1 MITRDPQ
8 VILTAVRNGQFQAN
22 APASP
27 RGVFMVEPNNFR
39 LNEESARDN
48 PYMDL
53 RASIDPDRALEQY
66 IDLLALIREVG
77 IPVKSFTGDARTPDD
92 IFPNNVFGTA
102 PGRFIVGRM
111 LHPNRQLEAQRQD
124 IRAYFQ
130 GLGYKTVDLSGDD
143 CVAELTG
150 PLVIDRAR
158 RLGFCGMT
166 PRVNDA
172 GVLAMHKAFDLLYTL
187 QFDLASSEYH
197 TNVVLSVLA
206 GRACVL
212 HAASVSDP
220 RIARMLSV
228 IYGGRVLQLSDA
240 EKASYAGNCIALSQH
255 DLFMSQA
262 AADSLE
268 KTNRALLETWGFRI
282 HSARLDEIEKAGGSL
297 RCMVAEIY

>member
-8 VILTAVRNGQFQAN
+8 IIIDAVRTGQLQAN

-27 RGVFMVEPNNFR
+27 RGVLMVEPNNFR

-48 PYMDL
+48 QYMDL
-53 RASIDPDRALEQY
+53 RVTTDPDKALEQY
-66 IDLLALIREVG
+66 IDLLALIREAG
-77 IPVKSFTGDARTPDD
+77 IPVKSFAGDSRTPDD
-92 IFPNNVFGTA
+92 VFPNNVFGTA

-130 GLGYKTVDLSGDD
+130 GQGYKTIDLSADE

-172 GVLAMHKAFDLLYTL
+172 GVRAMHKAFDLLYTL
-187 QFDLASSEYH
+187 QFDLAGSEYH
-197 TNVVLSVLA
+197 TNVVLSILA
-206 GRACVL
+206 GRACVV
-212 HAASVSDP
+212 HAGSMADP
-220 RIARMLSV
+220 RIPRTLSG
-228 IYGGRVLQLSDA
+228 IYGGRVLYLNDA
-240 EKASYAGNCIALSQH
+240 EKASFAGNCIALTQH

-262 AADSLE
+262 AADSLQ
-268 KTNRALLETWGFRI
+268 KTNRALLQTWGFRI